1 MRREERIEAVKKYLG
16 TIDLTCGEQIYQ
28 ADRISSDVHNILDK
42 VLTILFG
49 EDYDLYE
56 EEEND

>member
-1 MRREERIEAVKKYLG
+1 MRREERIEAAKKYLSSIG
-16 TIDLTCGEQIYQ
+16 LTCGEDIYQ